1 MTPVRL
7 TRIYTRSGDGGETS
21 LADGKRVGKGE
32 AIIEALGALDEA
44 NAAVGL
50 AAALLAPPAA
60 APDGASSPA
69 CAAARSLVAL
79 LARIQNELFD
89 LGADLLRPPADDESN
104 ALAGE
109 EGAGEEGASEE
120 GAGLEKSGAAKERL
134 AIVAAQVRALE
145 EEIDRR
151 NAELEALDSFVLPG
165 GTAPAAALHLART
178 TVRRAEREVARLRSG
193 AAGRT
198 GAVSLPW
205 PVAEAA
211 YRYLNR
217 LSDLLFVLA
226 RAANRLGEGEEAG
239 PGDVLWQP
247 GATRPGL

>member
-50 AAALLAPPAA
+50 AAALLAPPAP

-69 CAAARSLVAL
+69 CASARSLVAL

-109 EGAGEEGASEE
+109 EGASEE
-120 GAGLEKSGAAKERL
+120 GAGLEKSGAARERL

-145 EEIDRR
+145 EEIDQR

-198 GAVSLPW
+198 GAISLPW